1 MTELQLEEIGLRIRK
16 RREEMRLTQ
25 EQAAERLDISL
36 THYKNI
42 AHGRGSMSVDLLM
55 FLCDEFEMDP
65 TYLLTGMNIASNP
78 IIELYKQLPEN
89 KRYSFEMLMYYLNQ
103 LME

>member
-16 RREEMRLTQ
+16 RREEMKLTQ
-25 EQAAERLDISL
+25 EQAAELLDISL

-42 AHGRGSMSVDLLM
+42 EHGRGNMSVDLLM
-55 FLCDEFEMDP
+55 VLCEEFELDP
-65 TYLLTGMNIASNP
+65 TYLLTGMKIASNP
-78 IIELYKQLPEN
+78 IMELYKQLPDG
-89 KRYSFEMLMYYLNQ
+89 KKYPFEMLMYYLNQ